1 MIKVV
6 TPKHTLFAAN
16 HLVNQLAKL
25 GLQAEV
31 REFCDLS
38 DNSLHIIYQAS
49 PLYRLPKRYIVCQ
62 TEIAGSHWF
71 NARYR
76 ETLKKAIAVWDYS
89 EKNFSAYDHPRRTIV
104 TPGINYQVTGEK
116 DIDLLFYGWI
126 QGSDRRA
133 KILSDYKRMTDLRI
147 EENTTGQAMWDI
159 LKRTKEVLNV
169 HYYNDSPLELY
180 RLNESISHGCKV
192 WLFDEDREYTEYY
205 DNFKEVIF
213 GMAMAKVDFEV
224 PQETFAR

>member
-1 MIKVV
+1 MIKII

-25 GLQAEV
+25 DLQAEV

-104 TPGINYQVTGEK
+104 TPGINPQPTKEK
-116 DIDLLFYGWI
+116 DIPYLFYGWI
-126 QGSDRRA
+126 NGSQRRN
-133 KILSDYKRMTDLRI
+133 KIISELGKSIDLCIQTDL
-147 EENTTGQAMWDI
+147 TGPAMWSLLD
-159 LKRTKEVLNV
+159 RTQTVINV
-169 HYYNDSPLELY
+169 HYYDHSPLELY
-180 RLNESISHGCKV
+180 RIHESISHGCKV
-192 WLFDEDREYTEYY
+192 YLQDEGHYY
-205 DNFKEVIF
+205 ENATDNFEEIKEAIKW
-213 GMAMAKVDFEV
+213 M
-224 PQETFAR
+224 